1 MKKKKLRLRYK
12 KQRVVLSDVLPYEL
26 PITFTNRYFY
36 RFLVKNGVKYSINP
50 LDLSQCQ
57 LSWNAEISVGAK
69 QILDLLFSPKN
80 GSVISCEKNCITIKS
95 EHNIPF
101 TYRIQHKRGK
111 FRELAVI
118 HPADQIKM
126 VSFYDKYKSL
136 MLYYCQQSRFSLRH
150 PHAVACYF
158 FYRDR
163 LHRTLLGKRS
173 DDVELFFNEYEN
185 LKTFFSYKQFTQI
198 YRFYDDYR
206 YQRAEKKFANLQKF
220 DVQSCFNSI
229 YSHSIAWA
237 TNGGKEIYKQ
247 SFIPN
252 DGSFGLVWDNF
263 MQKMNYNETN
273 GIVIG
278 PEFSRIFAEVIF
290 QYVDSCVERDL
301 LNKGYR
307 WNVDYECY
315 RYVDDYFFFYNDD
328 QVLAAANESFACHLN
343 EYKMSISKEKT
354 EHFSRPFIT
363 PISRAKLAIDQLIK
377 DQVKIT
383 FEKDDINSEEDDEAK
398 DIDEKLEKE
407 SETMHLLSLTKERV
421 EKAVNRKYSLYFR
434 SAFFNSSFQSILKTY
449 GVEAKDV
456 LNYTLARMSTK
467 VERTLKK
474 YDSIY
479 RELSLVSKVKG
490 VSPEVIRDATK
501 KRDKME
507 YELSRFL
514 LSLLDSSFFIYSFN
528 RQLNATLKLISLLN
542 SIIIY
547 LNNDYHEKYA
557 DSDLKNADV
566 IIKRF
571 SEDTRAI
578 VFKKIQDEISVVF
591 QCSHY
596 LPETQLETL
605 YFLITLRS
613 MRSKY
618 HLPAAAIEDYLN
630 VKIDGAGKKVF
641 PPMNAL
647 TITLFLYYFGNS
659 KKYQELQKYIIDKA
673 CTLISST
680 RVAYRKRT
688 AEVVML
694 LLDLLS
700 CPYISKEAKLQVGK
714 SFGLSFK
721 ATKNIIK
728 YFKPGRYM
736 FTNWKRLNITKEL
749 NAKISQEVYA

>member
-36 RFLVKNGVKYSINP
+36 RFLVKNGVNYSIDP
-50 LDLSQCQ
+50 LNLSQGK

-69 QILDLLFSPKN
+69 QILDLLFLPKG
-80 GSVISCEKNCITIKS
+80 GSVMSCDKNSIIVKN

-101 TYRIQHKRGK
+101 TYRIQHKKGK

-126 VSFYDKYKSL
+126 VNFYDKYKSL

-163 LHRTLLGKRS
+163 LHHTLLGKRS

-237 TNGGKEIYKQ
+237 TNGGKEVYKQ

-252 DGSFGLVWDNF
+252 DGTFGLVWDNL

-315 RYVDDYFFFYNDD
+315 RYVDDYFFFYNDA
-328 QVLAAANESFACHLN
+328 QVLEAANESFARQLN
-343 EYKMSISKEKT
+343 DYKMSISKEKT

-383 FEKDDINSEEDDEAK
+383 FEEDDINTGKEDDEAK
-398 DIDEKLEKE
+398 DTDKE
-407 SETMHLLSLTKERV
+407 FGKEQDTMHLTSLTRERV
-421 EKAVNRKYSLYFR
+421 KKSVKKRYSLYFR
-434 SAFFNSSFQSILKTY
+434 SAYFNSSFQDILKTY
-449 GVEAKDV
+449 NIEAKDV
-456 LNYTLARMSTK
+456 LNYTLARMSNK
-467 VERTLKK
+467 LELTLKK

-479 RELSLVSKVKG
+479 RVLCLASQVKG
-490 VSPEVIRDATK
+490 VSSEVIEEATK

-507 YELSRFL
+507 YELSIFL
-514 LSLLDSSFFIYSFN
+514 QGILDSSFFIYSFN
-528 RQLNATLKLISLLN
+528 RQLNATLKLVGLLN
-542 SIIIY
+542 IIIIY
-547 LNNDYHEKYA
+547 LDNDYHEKHVN
-557 DSDLKNADV
+557 SDKKNVKV

-571 SEDTRAI
+571 GEDTRVI

-591 QCSHY
+591 QCNHY
-596 LPETQLETL
+596 RPETQLETL

-630 VKIDGAGKKVF
+630 VKTDGETKVF

-647 TITLFLYYFGNS
+647 SITLFLYYFGNS
-659 KKYQELQKYIIDKA
+659 KKYQELQKHIIDKA
-673 CTLISST
+673 CMLISST
-680 RVAYRKRT
+680 KESYRKRT
-688 AEVVML
+688 AEIVML
-694 LLDLLS
+694 LLDLLA
-700 CPYISKEAKLQVGK
+700 CPYISKESKRQVGQ
-714 SFGLSFK
+714 SFGLSPQS
-721 ATKNIIK
+721 TRNIMN